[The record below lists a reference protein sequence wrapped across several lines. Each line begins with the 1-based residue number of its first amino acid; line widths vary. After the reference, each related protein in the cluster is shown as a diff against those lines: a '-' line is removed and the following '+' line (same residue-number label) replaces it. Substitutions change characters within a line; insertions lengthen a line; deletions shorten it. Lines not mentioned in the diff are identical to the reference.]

1 MQAAHISQSA
11 RNPYAQMRA
20 PQREEELTRIA
31 FRWLA
36 SLPAEFR
43 PIETGRRYAR
53 IVNRIA
59 AIWEDEMLTMDYL
72 NSLTMSDRPHRQG
85 FPPEIG
91 REIAALS
98 RLANE
103 RMPANLFDPWGDR
116 KYA

>member
-1 MQAAHISQSA
+1 MQAAHVSQSA

-59 AIWEDEMLTMDYL
+59 AIWEDEMLTEM
-72 NSLTMSDRPHRQG
+72 
-85 FPPEIG
+85 
-91 REIAALS
+91 
-98 RLANE
+98 
-103 RMPANLFDPWGDR
+103 
-116 KYA
+116 